1 MGKRNPNRHRRAH
14 NQRFVKAKN
23 IINDVLFDLQVNG
36 GVEKILDLYTSE
48 LNDRTYDNLEEIFKD
63 IKKRIECGI
72 SWATRI
78 TYEIA
83 NTAVENW
90 YNDYTPGSGSQYT
103 YPKSGSSGNID
114 EDDDKIKTY
123 AKDSRNKD
131 SNMGSAYQRRDILYD
146 NYVVW
151 NSGTYASA
159 YNGYVTVNPQYLS
172 FTYPLDPGDTYRHT
186 GRDVLKFAE
195 LGIHCA
201 EPPQKQGE
209 KKLGIWKEL
218 IAYVLNDTWGTSAN
232 GSDAGNGKYQYGTS
246 PILDSAFEAGVYKK
260 KKSNRD
266 WNFH

>member
-14 NQRFVKAKN
+14 NQKFNKAKN
-23 IINDVLFDLQVNG
+23 VINDVLSELQMNG
-36 GVEKILDLYTSE
+36 GVEQVFDLSSFDSE
-48 LNDRTYDNLEEIFKD
+48 DRVYDNLDDIFND

-83 NTAVENW
+83 NVAVENW
-90 YNDYTPGSGSQYT
+90 YNDYIPGSGSQYT
-103 YPKSGSSGNID
+103 YPKAEGSSGNID

-201 EPPQKQGE
+201 EPPQKDGE

-218 IAYVLNDTWGTSAN
+218 IGYVLNDAWGTS
-232 GSDAGNGKYQYGTS
+232 GSGNADGKYQYGDS
-246 PILDSAFEAGVYKK
+246 PILDAAFDAGVYKK
-260 KKSNRD
+260 KRTNSN
-266 WNFH
+266 WNFR